1 MFRMDR
7 LKLNKVIY
15 EWKKLPL
22 IVLFEDNI
30 RVLFY
35 KKVQEELIFLFVWV
49 LFLITI
55 YKIVSIPF

>member
-35 KKVQEELIFLFVWV
+35 KKVQEELIYLFVWV